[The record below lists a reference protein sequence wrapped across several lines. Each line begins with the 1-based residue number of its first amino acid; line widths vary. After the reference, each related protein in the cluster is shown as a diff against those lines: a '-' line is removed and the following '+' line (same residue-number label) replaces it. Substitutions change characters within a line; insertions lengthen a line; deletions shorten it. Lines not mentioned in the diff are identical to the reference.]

1 MFVNYAGKLDPAG
14 MATGMIRLPKIP
26 VLKGVR
32 FYTAFVTLDSG
43 APQGIGQISPTEPIS
58 IN

>member
-1 MFVNYAGKLDPAG
+1 